1 MNKITK
7 YFKDSY
13 HELITN
19 VTWTPMAEL
28 QNYTT
33 IVLVSLIFIS
43 ILILVMDKLSELI
56 MITGVYD
63 NL

>member
-13 HELITN
+13 QELITN

-33 IVLVSLIFIS
+33 IVLVSLVIVS
-43 ILILVMDKLSELI
+43 LLILLMDNLSKLI
-56 MITGVYD
+56 MVTGIYE